1 MGAGLARDGG
11 VSGNISLPDTP
22 PSRASPTPTGFL
34 IVPPLLR
41 GNASRDA
48 LRHQCP
54 SLKPCAEVGRGAS
67 RAAFPRR
74 ACGTISQNGFKGRP
88 SPILQTRSR
97 IQVHQPASVGF
108 AVGIDARPIGG
119 AEQAFANL
127 LRGHFLDRSHAPAW
141 ECLP

>member
-1 MGAGLARDGG
+1 MTVIFWQHPANVGAGLARDGG

-74 ACGTISQNGFKGRP
+74 ACGTISQDGV
-88 SPILQTRSR
+88 ILIATERTLE
-97 IQVHQPASVGF
+97 VSVISSNKRM
-108 AVGIDARPIGG
+108 V
-119 AEQAFANL
+119 
-127 LRGHFLDRSHAPAW
+127 
-141 ECLP
+141 